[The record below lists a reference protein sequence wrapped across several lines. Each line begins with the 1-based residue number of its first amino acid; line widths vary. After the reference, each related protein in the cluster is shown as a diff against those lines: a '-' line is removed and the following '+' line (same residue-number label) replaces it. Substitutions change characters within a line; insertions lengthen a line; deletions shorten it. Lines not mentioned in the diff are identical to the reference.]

1 MSTENQ
7 TNTKATPTAN
17 ATSTSNV
24 AYDTKATT
32 ANTAIT
38 NKEKK
43 PLLSLFL
50 AFLKIGAFTFGGGYA
65 MIALIENEFVSKKKW
80 ITQPAFLD
88 MIAIAESTP
97 GPIAINSATYIGYT
111 CSGLLGSI
119 VATIAVCIPSFAIIY
134 AISLFFNTFLSLS
147 YVAYAFKGIRVCVV
161 YLIASAGIKLLKT
174 TPKTPI
180 NLAILTL
187 VTACMATFS
196 ILAVSF
202 SSIYYILICA
212 VLGLVIYAIQRV
224 KEDK

>member
-1 MSTENQ
+1 MSTEMSTENQ
-7 TNTKATPTAN
+7 TNTKARAN
-17 ATSTSNV
+17 
-24 AYDTKATT
+24 TT
-32 ANTAIT
+32 ANTT

-43 PLLSLFL
+43 TLLSLFL

-134 AISLFFNTFLSLS
+134 AISLFFNTFLSLT

-161 YLIASAGIKLLKT
+161 YLIASAGIKLLKS

-180 NLAILTL
+180 NLAIITL
-187 VTACMATFS
+187 VTVCMVTFS
-196 ILAVSF
+196 ILAISF

-212 VLGLVIYAIQRV
+212 VLGLALYAIQRV